1 MIYRCFMV
9 VTPLGEAVF
18 LKEAY
23 QRALDYAATHHGFVV
38 KMVGQSTTDSVVNV
52 KGDNDAMQ

>member
-9 VTPLGEAVF
+9 VTPTGEAVF
-18 LKEAY
+18 LKESY

-38 KMVGQSTTDSVVNV
+38 KMVGQNVTDSVVNV
-52 KGDNDAMQ
+52 KGDDNAMQ